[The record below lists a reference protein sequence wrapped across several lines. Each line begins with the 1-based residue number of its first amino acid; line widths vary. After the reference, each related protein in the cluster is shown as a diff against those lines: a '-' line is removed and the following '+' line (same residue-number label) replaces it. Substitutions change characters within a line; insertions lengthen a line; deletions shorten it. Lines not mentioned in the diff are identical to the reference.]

1 VARKIAVIGTASSTG
16 KTTIAAE
23 LASRLGIPHIELD
36 ALHHGPNWTE
46 ATADE
51 LRARVDAALAGLD
64 GWVVDGHYFGKIGLK
79 VLDQA
84 DLIVWLDLPM
94 RVWLPRLLRR
104 THARVKGDV
113 RLWNDNRETWRG
125 GFALFVY
132 ALRHARR
139 RGKEYP
145 SRLAHLTVVRLRSPE
160 QVRRWLET
168 QSAAR
173 E

>member
-1 VARKIAVIGTASSTG
+1 VARKIAVIATASSTG
-16 KTTIAAE
+16 KTTVAAE
-23 LASRLGIPHIELD
+23 LAARLGVPHVELD

-64 GWVVDGHYFGKIGLK
+64 GWIVDGHYFGKIGLQ

-94 RVWLPRLLRR
+94 RVWLPRLIRR
-104 THARVKGDV
+104 TYARITGNV

-125 GFALFVY
+125 AFELFTY

-139 RGKEYP
+139 RRKEYP
-145 SRLAHLTVVRLRSPE
+145 HRLAHLRVVRLRSPE

-168 QSAAR
+168 QLAAP